1 MATLNKSIKEVLGE
15 THPNLEVKKLSEGDN
30 VLREE
35 KGTRYVAK
43 VKGGKV
49 SRLAAIGSDGK
60 EKGTVV
66 KIEPPVSPQPDHYLL
81 CICDPDL
88 GDHCWW
94 VPFPGEVGPIVQRKD

>member
-1 MATLNKSIKEVLGE
+1 MATLNRTINEVLSE
-15 THPNLEVKKLSEGDN
+15 THPKLNVKKLKEGDN

-35 KGTRYVAK
+35 KGTSYVAK

-49 SRLAAIGSDGK
+49 SFLAAIGSNGK
-60 EKGTVV
+60 ENGTVV

-81 CICDPDL
+81 CICDPEM

-94 VPFPGEVGPIVQRKD
+94 IPYPGEGGGVHRAD